1 MYPPTPAHLSGA
13 EGDTLHGLGH
23 LGTHPL
29 LLVSQP
35 RQRLQQHEGGNTGD
49 TSEAGTFS
57 MILEHMLL
65 G

>member
-35 RQRLQQHEGGNTGD
+35 RQCLQHGGGNTWD
-49 TSEAGTFS
+49 TSEAGTFFI
-57 MILEHMLL
+57 ILEHLLL

>member
-1 MYPPTPAHLSGA
+1 MYHLSGA

-35 RQRLQQHEGGNTGD
+35 GQRLQHAGGNTWD
-49 TSEAGTFS
+49 ISEAGTFF
-57 MILEHMLL
+57 MILEHLLL